1 VKRQTLLAASIAL
14 LTASGIALA
23 ISTWAMKDR
32 LTQRDNPMVYFQDPI
47 PYEAFDF
54 RGEPVTLTLVN
65 DPEDIPAAGNPDQRL
80 ETDPA
85 QDDTMALRLDFR
97 GESIFF
103 PLRDP
108 MDQQNF
114 PGATPNERLALIGG
128 WFKVLQFVDGVSSV
142 DEIRQGLA
150 DGSVKTRLA
159 VAARYQPPEL
169 EPTWAA
175 VQRQNWLYRIAEL
188 KPEADDPIELQQRT
202 YRELDAIGTPGRRT
216 EADLIP
222 NPDQRAEQLWL
233 HYTMQQVT
241 PPRFFR
247 AKDRDLDLALD
258 AMGWTWPAALAAG
271 FGIVGSVILI
281 GFAIKAA

>member
-1 VKRQTLLAASIAL
+1 MKPRTLLAASLTL
-14 LTASGIALA
+14 LTASVIALG
-23 ISTWAMKDR
+23 ISAWAMKDR
-32 LTQRDNPMVYFQDPI
+32 LTQRENPMVYFQDPI
-47 PYEAFDF
+47 PYENFEF
-54 RGEPVTLTLVN
+54 RDHTVTLTLVQ
-65 DPEDIPAAGNPDQRL
+65 DADQIPPNTTDARL
-80 ETDPA
+80 ETDPSPT
-85 QDDTMALRLDFR
+85 DNMALRLDFR
-97 GESIFF
+97 GQSVYF
-103 PLRDP
+103 PIRDQ

-128 WFKVLQFVDGVSSV
+128 WFKILQFVDGVSSI

-150 DGSVKTRLA
+150 DGSVETRLA

-188 KPEADDPIELQQRT
+188 KPEAEDPIDLQQRT

-216 EADLIP
+216 DAQLIP
-222 NPDQRAEQLWL
+222 DADQRAQQLWL

-271 FGIVGSVILI
+271 FGIVGSIILI